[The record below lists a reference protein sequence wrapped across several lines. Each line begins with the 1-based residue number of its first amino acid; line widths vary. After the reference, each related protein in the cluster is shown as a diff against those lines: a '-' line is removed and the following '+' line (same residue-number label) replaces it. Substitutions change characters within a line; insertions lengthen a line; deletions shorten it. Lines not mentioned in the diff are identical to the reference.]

1 MNSPNRFAEK
11 TGALIVVALLFMLS
25 AKLEYEFWLAGN
37 KYTNLLS
44 PEHMAWAVAIASN
57 IAKFLVWGRCVAF
70 KANKLTTPPAYLI
83 GAIVL
88 VVHSMLCG
96 VFSVANN
103 FDRAGLAQVQ
113 QERRDSAAENYE
125 IMVTQLKDWD
135 TQQRQRI
142 QNDYK
147 LQRELLDAEYK
158 EPIAKW
164 DAEIE
169 KQKKIFKI
177 GSTTEYIGEDYKYAV
192 EQLRL
197 IKVERDGRLEVLT
210 AEFNTK
216 NLTHDAAYQQRLN
229 DLTVAHTASL
239 SNTTS
244 EKLLAENSVS
254 LTDPLF
260 LSFLNVMKD
269 TSAAV
274 VKPAWIILCA
284 SVLINIVLELI
295 TILMLAILLAPV
307 KVAAQLSPV
316 ENTNTM
322 SSQS

>member
-1 MNSPNRFAEK
+1 MNTPNRFVEK
-11 TGALIVVALLFMLS
+11 TGALIVVILLFMLS
-25 AKLEYEFWLAGN
+25 AKLDYEFWLAGN

-44 PEHMAWAVAIASN
+44 PEHMAWAIAIASS
-57 IAKFLVWGRCVAF
+57 IAKFLVWSRWTALKDNQQRIPLKLWVGVA
-70 KANKLTTPPAYLI
+70 
-83 GAIVL
+83 VL
-88 VVHSMLCG
+88 VGHSMLCG
-96 VFSVANN
+96 IFSVANN
-103 FDRAGLAQVQ
+103 FDRAGLSHVQ

-147 LQRELLDAEYK
+147 LQRELLVAEYK

-177 GSTTEYIGEDYKYAV
+177 GSTTEYIGDDYKYAV

-216 NLTHDAAYQQRLN
+216 NLAHDTAYQQRLAS
-229 DLTVAHTASL
+229 LSTTHTEAL

-244 EKLLAENSVS
+244 EKLLAENSSS
-254 LTDPLF
+254 LTDPIF
-260 LSFLNVMKD
+260 LSFLNVLKD
-269 TSAAV
+269 TSTAE
-274 VKPAWIILCA
+274 VKPAWIILSA
-284 SVLINIVLELI
+284 SVLINILLELI
-295 TILMLAILLAPV
+295 TVIMMAILLAPV
-307 KVAAQLSPV
+307 KVAERASAA
-316 ENTNTM
+316 
-322 SSQS
+322 